1 MKLFIISDI
10 HGSLYYLKKVMEIF
24 EKENY
29 DKLVILG
36 DELYHGPRNPLP
48 KDYSSKEV
56 IEILNKYR
64 EKDISLDGY
73 IYYSEGK
80 HIAALELEDFIN
92 ARVEEIID
100 YINDTIEKSG
110 FNGYL
115 GKGLVLTGGV
125 ISDKII
131 NTEKLLEKINK
142 KTGYVAR
149 KVLPSEFSGL
159 ENVTTSMATAIG
171 IFYEVME
178 EEDRKIRTG
187 SYTHQEIQVKNEKVV
202 QPVSTEEE
210 LSKILEEELVE
221 QEKEKKEGGVVK
233 VIKNWFSNF
242 I

>member
-1 MKLFIISDI
+1 MSI
-10 HGSLYYLKKVMEIF
+10 GG
-24 EKENY
+24 KE
-29 DKLVILG
+29 
-36 DELYHGPRNPLP
+36 
-48 KDYSSKEV
+48 
-56 IEILNKYR
+56 
-64 EKDISLDGY
+64 
-73 IYYSEGK
+73 
-80 HIAALELEDFIN
+80 
-92 ARVEEIID
+92 
-100 YINDTIEKSG
+100 
-110 FNGYL
+110 GYL

-233 VIKNWFSNF
+233 AIKNWFSNF

>member
-1 MKLFIISDI
+1 M
-10 HGSLYYLKKVMEIF
+10 
-24 EKENY
+24 
-29 DKLVILG
+29 
-36 DELYHGPRNPLP
+36 
-48 KDYSSKEV
+48 
-56 IEILNKYR
+56 
-64 EKDISLDGY
+64 
-73 IYYSEGK
+73 
-80 HIAALELEDFIN
+80 
-92 ARVEEIID
+92 
-100 YINDTIEKSG
+100 
-110 FNGYL
+110 
-115 GKGLVLTGGV
+115 VLTGGV

-210 LSKILEEELVE
+210 LSKILEE
-221 QEKEKKEGGVVK
+221 
-233 VIKNWFSNF
+233 N
-242 I
+242 